1 MPKFLKLRKTKEE
14 MTKYC
19 MRKAFKF
26 IGELK
31 TVARKKGSKIS
42 KK

>member
-1 MPKFLKLRKTKEE
+1 

-26 IGELK
+26 ITDEK
-31 TVARKKGSKIS
+31 NNIRKKGALKSEEDIIISKINI
-42 KK
+42 

>member
-1 MPKFLKLRKTKEE
+1 

-26 IGELK
+26 LAEK
-31 TVARKKGSKIS
+31 HKKILENNDTNDFLREYF
-42 KK
+42 

>member
-1 MPKFLKLRKTKEE
+1 

-26 IGELK
+26 LAEKHKKLFESKDTSDFLK
-31 TVARKKGSKIS
+31 EYF
-42 KK
+42 